1 MYYKFEE
8 NTNLRRQNYRSDF
21 SLNLL
26 TGKFIHLSWTS
37 TIVSR
42 CLEASWKNLDC
53 ASFIHPEETR
63 INGYKYDEIV
73 QDLPICLKSK
83 DRIFFSS
90 RIKWLPKEIFLMMG

>member
-26 TGKFIHLSWTS
+26 TGKFIHLLWTS

-42 CLEASWKNLDC
+42 YLEASWKKTSTVPRL
-53 ASFIHPEETR
+53 FTQKKLE
-63 INGYKYDEIV
+63 
-73 QDLPICLKSK
+73 
-83 DRIFFSS
+83 
-90 RIKWLPKEIFLMMG
+90 